1 MKKWMFALLLGAC
14 ATLALMQAP
23 ARGAEPA
30 IEPGSEAT
38 HEVEVPA
45 SPLYAPRQGVITG
58 TVTIVVFAVL
68 VAVLGK
74 YAWSPIVK
82 GLREREEKIRRE
94 IADAEAARARADKTL
109 KEYDAKLASA
119 EQQVRDLL
127 AKATA
132 DAQLVATNVR
142 MQAQKD
148 AEEAKERANRD
159 IEQARKSAVA
169 DVHRHAADL
178 STAIA
183 EKILRR
189 NLNADDQREL
199 VNSSLDQLQSAGR
212 L

>member
-1 MKKWMFALLLGAC
+1 MKKWTVAIV
-14 ATLALMQAP
+14 LALMSLALFANVP
-23 ARGAEPA
+23 LLAAEAASEGAQEPA
-30 IEPGSEAT
+30 G
-38 HEVEVPA
+38 PA
-45 SPLYAPRQGVITG
+45 SPLYAPSEGVITG

-74 YAWSPIVK
+74 YAWAPILK

-94 IADAEAARARADKTL
+94 IADAEAARAKADQTL
-109 KEYDAKLASA
+109 KEYDARLASA
-119 EQQVRDLL
+119 EQQVRDML
-127 AKATA
+127 AKATN

-148 AEEAKERANRD
+148 AEEIKDRATRD

-169 DVHRHAADL
+169 DVHRQAAEL

-199 VNSSLDQLQSAGR
+199 VNSSLEQLQTTGR

>member
-1 MKKWMFALLLGAC
+1 
-14 ATLALMQAP
+14 
-23 ARGAEPA
+23 
-30 IEPGSEAT
+30 
-38 HEVEVPA
+38 
-45 SPLYAPRQGVITG
+45 
-58 TVTIVVFAVL
+58 
-68 VAVLGK
+68 
-74 YAWSPIVK
+74 
-82 GLREREEKIRRE
+82 
-94 IADAEAARARADKTL
+94 
-109 KEYDAKLASA
+109 
-119 EQQVRDLL
+119 
-127 AKATA
+127 
-132 DAQLVATNVR
+132 

-148 AEEAKERANRD
+148 AEEAKDRANRD